1 VNADQLAR
9 KMFEAYNAAG
19 PNPGKTFDGRDVPSW
34 EQLAGPSGD
43 QVRGKWRAAAV
54 EAVTL
59 ITKVCSECPTRS
71 SL

>member
-19 PNPGKTFDGRDVPSW
+19 PNPGKTFDGRDVPKW
-34 EQLAGPSGD
+34 EQLTGPAGE

-54 EAVTL
+54 EAVAL
-59 ITKVCSECPTRS
+59 ITEGCPACTTRA